1 MRPNKNNQVGTLSA
15 MPQIAAE
22 IEKLQNDP
30 AVTKFDVRVNKKTG
44 VVLYSASNSEG
55 VEITKNY
62 IGPGLQSIVRYDPST
77 VSTND
82 RDKNILTLLGNGLTQ
97 QDAARQL
104 GVSQSLVSKV
114 KRTSK

>member
-1 MRPNKNNQVGTLSA
+1 MRSDKKNQVGAPSV
-15 MPQIAAE
+15 MPQIAEE
-22 IEKLQNDP
+22 IAKLQNDP

-55 VEITKNY
+55 LQVTKNY
-62 IGPGLQSIVRYDPST
+62 IGPGLQSIVRYDPSM

-82 RDKNILTLLGNGLTQ
+82 RDQNILTLLDSGLTQ

-114 KRTSK
+114 KRTLK